1 METRSLATVLV
12 ALLNT
17 VGTAVS
23 EAAGE
28 IEKLISADGDDT
40 GGDEKP
46 TRRARKSKDEEKPT
60 RSRPSR
66 AKAKSK
72 DEDED
77 DDDADD
83 EDGEEEEEEEEDDDS
98 DPTEDDVIDAVR
110 AAQKVLPRDE
120 VVKLVKKFGKAERS
134 RDVKPE
140 NRRHLI
146 VNLEK
151 AVKNAE
157 ED

>member
-1 METRSLATVLV
+1 METRSLATILV
-12 ALLNT
+12 AFLNA
-17 VGTAVS
+17 VGAAAS

-28 IEKLISADGDDT
+28 VEKLISAEGDGDE

-46 TRRARKSKDEEKPT
+46 ARRSRAKAKASEEKPART
-60 RSRPSR
+60 RPSR
-66 AKAKSK
+66 AKSK

-77 DDDADD
+77 DDDAD
-83 EDGEEEEEEEEDDDS
+83 EDDDGDEEEDGDDEPS
-98 DPTEDDVIDAVR
+98 EDDVIDAVR

-151 AVKNAE
+151 AIKNAE